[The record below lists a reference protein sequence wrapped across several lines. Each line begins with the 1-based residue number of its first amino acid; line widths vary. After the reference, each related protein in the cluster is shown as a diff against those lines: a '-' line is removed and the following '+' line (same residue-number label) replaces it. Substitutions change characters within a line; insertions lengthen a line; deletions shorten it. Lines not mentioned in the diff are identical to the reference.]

1 MFRVRCPPCR
11 AKKNDF
17 LLLLL
22 LFFSCHF
29 IRKTWKLWTTGSRK
43 RRTRRRSREG
53 VERVN
58 RDAKRAIIRT
68 LTDGSLSKES
78 HDPDAR
84 MFDATLQVIRLF
96 SATIA
101 VYAQW
106 RTRGFLIG
114 PPLCNRP
121 TFLDSLLSL
130 STNGRLD
137 RRGRSRSRS
146 GYRERK
152 GDMSLVSTTS
162 SSDSRQ
168 KDKRWWRQWIEVL
181 WGGTKRA
188 SLLI

>member
-1 MFRVRCPPCR
+1 MSRVRCPPCR
-11 AKKNDF
+11 TKKKRF
-17 LLLLL
+17 SPPPPP
-22 LFFSCHF
+22 FFSCHF
-29 IRKTWKLWTTGSRK
+29 IRKTWKLRTTGSQK

-58 RDAKRAIIRT
+58 RDAIIRT

-168 KDKRWWRQWIEVL
+168 KEKRWWRQWIEVL